1 MRIQTVQV
9 VALLFAAV
17 AFVIAFI
24 AAGVAV
30 VSLLFAL
37 LGSAAL
43 AWLAYTVARR
53 ALTARGARE
62 ITSPHTRV

>member
-9 VALLFAAV
+9 VAALSAAV

-30 VSLLFAL
+30 VSMLFGL

-43 AWLAYTVARR
+43 AWLVYTVARR
-53 ALTARGARE
+53 ALNQREARDVT
-62 ITSPHTRV
+62 IPHP

>member
-24 AAGVAV
+24 SAGVAV

-37 LGSAAL
+37 IGAAAL

-53 ALTARGARE
+53 ALSARE
-62 ITSPHTRV
+62 TRDVTSPHTRV

>member
-9 VALLFAAV
+9 VAALSAAV

-30 VSLLFAL
+30 VSILFGL

-43 AWLAYTVARR
+43 AWLVYTVARR
-53 ALTARGARE
+53 VLTQRGARNV
-62 ITSPHTRV
+62 TTTHP